1 MATTEAGARVVGCTD
16 EVSKY
21 TRVTPDAA
29 KASSDVVAGSK
40 YLVLA
45 TATPGGTP
53 WVTPVYFAH
62 DDLASF
68 WWVSRPQARHS
79 RLIAANPQVAIT
91 VFDSSVPIGR
101 AAAVYA
107 EAWAAQCSD
116 DEAAREICHYSARS
130 VRHGVKPW
138 TVDEVTRHAAFRL
151 YRARTARLWLLAD
164 DDGPDYRIPIPLHP
178 SPAPSSERKPK

>member
-1 MATTEAGARVVGCTD
+1 MTTTEAVRSWVGCTD
-16 EVSKY
+16 AMGTHTQVKPEF
-21 TRVTPDAA
+21 TLAA
-29 KASSDVVAGSK
+29 SHVVAANK

-79 RLIAANPQVAIT
+79 RLVAANPQVAIT
-91 VFDSSVPIGR
+91 VFDSSVAIGR
-101 AAAVYA
+101 AAAVYV

-116 DEAAREICHYSARS
+116 DEARHEIGHYSARS
-130 VRHGVKPW
+130 VRHGVNPW
-138 TVDEVTRHAAFRL
+138 TAEEVTGDADFRL
-151 YRARTARLWLLAD
+151 YRARTSRIWLLAD
-164 DDGPDYRIPIPLHP
+164 DDGPDHRIPIALHQ
-178 SPAPSSERKPK
+178 SDERKTQ